1 MQIYLQ
7 SVMCSGY
14 IFPGPPT
21 SHTFVRR
28 LLVLIYH
35 FDFCIPVSPDTDM
48 GLCPDCQIRFCLSCS
63 KMKSTP
69 HLKLEGTGAVVY
81 VPSNEF
87 RKGGDRKSVAARLSL
102 KHLCGVK
109 RARLETAKCECLSK
123 RNAERHV
130 SISLFQIEGSIA

>member
-35 FDFCIPVSPDTDM
+35 FDFCIPVSPHTDM
-48 GLCPDCQIRFCLSCS
+48 GLNPDCLIRFCLGCS

-69 HLKLEGTGAVVY
+69 HLELEGAGALVY
-81 VPSNEF
+81 VHVAMNF
-87 RKGGDRKSVAARLSL
+87 AKGETVSQSQLGSL
-102 KHLCGVK
+102 
-109 RARLETAKCECLSK
+109 
-123 RNAERHV
+123 
-130 SISLFQIEGSIA
+130 